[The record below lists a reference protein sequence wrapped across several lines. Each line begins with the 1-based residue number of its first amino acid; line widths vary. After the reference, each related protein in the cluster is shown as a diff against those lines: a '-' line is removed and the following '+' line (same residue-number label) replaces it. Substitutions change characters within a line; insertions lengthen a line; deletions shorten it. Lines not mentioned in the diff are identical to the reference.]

1 MRLLFLIMLTT
12 LLQADFYLLDG
23 DKPTKMQ
30 KIESGKIDLSTFSTI
45 AAMERKSKTLKAM
58 SDEEG
63 FNHKHLNFRLA
74 TISMLQENTT
84 LDEYSTK
91 GDKSGEFIISFG
103 DIQIDDG
110 VMLQL
115 FYHGEW
121 YALILGEPLKIL
133 HDLFSD
139 LHLDPTQAYQNV
151 VKARAAYP
159 DDIRLILYEKKWEK
173 AYLYS
178 VQDKRFQQIER
189 IYGLYLEDRQELL
202 AKQLRIEIEAFD
214 KEFPN
219 SFFHK
224 KILKIDRELPD
235 PSIL

>member
-1 MRLLFLIMLTT
+1 MRLLFLIMLAT
-12 LLQADFYLLDG
+12 LLQAEFYLLDG
-23 DKPTKMQ
+23 DKRIQMQ
-30 KIESGKIDLSTFSTI
+30 KIESGKIDLSTFSTLP
-45 AAMERKSKTLKAM
+45 AVERKSRELKAM
-58 SDEEG
+58 SDEKG

-91 GDKSGEFIISFG
+91 SEKSGEFAISFG
-103 DIQIDDG
+103 DIQLKDG

-115 FYHGEW
+115 FYHGDW
-121 YALILGEPLKIL
+121 YAIILGEPLKIL

-139 LHLDPTQAYQNV
+139 IKLDPTQAYQNAL
-151 VKARAAYP
+151 KARAAYP

-178 VQDKRFQQIER
+178 VQNEKFKQIER
-189 IYGLYLEDRQELL
+189 TYGLYLEDRMDRL
-202 AKQLRIEIEAFD
+202 AKQLRTEIEAFD
-214 KEFPN
+214 KEFPD

-224 KILKIDRELPD
+224 EILKIDRALPD